1 MAAVGIATACGL
13 GALWILYDVEQ
24 EATVLAQGERTMTN
38 LTNSVINGYET
49 LMALGSVEFVQAYA
63 ARLKT
68 VREITD
74 LRVMRIDGDEAFRD
88 NRTISEVNSLLGTAR
103 FNARQQEDSVPVLP
117 AASPELRSV
126 VADRSPVTY
135 FGTDTAGNR
144 TMTLLHP
151 LLNAPVCQGCHGGG
165 GDGIRG
171 VLKLTLS
178 LADMDRA
185 VRKTRTAALALV
197 AVVLALMLA
206 MTYAL
211 IRVVVVRRV
220 EGVAGAMD
228 AIVSGDYAA
237 RVPEHGRDELSDMA
251 RSFNRMV
258 ETVLASSGRACEEQS
273 LTKALVDS
281 AEDGILIADRN
292 NDVVA
297 VNDIAVQLLGK
308 SAVRIMADGL
318 TGPFAHLARLPSGE
332 RQGTEIGVRVGKWGN
347 ETRVEM
353 HRVRGDDQ
361 SVNWTVIRM
370 RGKSGG
376 RSRA

>member
-24 EATVLAQGERTMTN
+24 EATVLAHGERTMTN

-68 VREITD
+68 VQEITD

-117 AASPELRSV
+117 AASPELRRV

-165 GDGIRG
+165 DEIRG

-220 EGVAGAMD
+220 KGVAGAMD

-297 VNDIAVQLLGK
+297 VNHIAVRLLGK
-308 SAVRIMADGL
+308 SALRIMADGL
-318 TGPFAHLARLPSGE
+318 SGPFARLARLPSGE
-332 RQGTEIGVRVGKWGN
+332 RQGPEIGVRVGEWGN
-347 ETRVEM
+347 ASRVEM
-353 HRVRGDDQ
+353 HRVRGEDQ

-370 RGKSGG
+370 RGESGG